1 MQALLP
7 TVRAID
13 LGRIIQFLIY
23 AGKGRKIDDG
33 VPAKRLPKLCQNV
46 DRQEVGRVI

>member
-7 TVRAID
+7 TVRTID

-23 AGKGRKIDDG
+23 AGKGRQM
-33 VPAKRLPKLCQNV
+33 PKAASGQ
-46 DRQEVGRVI
+46 

>member
-7 TVRAID
+7 TVRTID

-23 AGKGRKIDDG
+23 AGKGRQIDDG